1 MVDSSAVMTDELS
14 GLEDEFSPLASVEAA
29 EGKDEELD
37 EFEEDE
43 ELVVDEEEEL
53 DELEELEAAVDDE
66 LVVAVHKFLEANK
79 SPTSYSLGQESSTS
93 YDPLSDEEEAETSGP
108 LGGAGA
114 ARGRSRRS
122 PRRPPAKSMPVPRSA
137 ACLSQAFSQIVS
149 KGHLNPRAPR
159 MLSWMTC
166 LPLGPPPAHLL
177 ALPGPST
184 SFTSTATG
192 LAVAAL
198 PGPLDPVHP
207 LHPLLPTGPGPLR
220 DHPPGPLCVLGL
232 PADLPPGPLP
242 EATAQV
248 QLVVFLMVV

>member
-1 MVDSSAVMTDELS
+1 MVDSSAVPTDELS
-14 GLEDEFSPLASVEAA
+14 PLEEEFSPLASVEAA

-53 DELEELEAAVDDE
+53 DELEELEAAVDEE
-66 LVVAVHKFLEANK
+66 LVVAVHKLLEANK
-79 SPTSYSLGQESSTS
+79 SPMSYSLGQESSTS
-93 YDPLSDEEEAETSGP
+93 YDPQSDEEEAESSGP
-108 LGGAGA
+108 LGGTGAGVSEA
-114 ARGRSRRS
+114 ESRGRSRS
-122 PRRPPAKSMPVPRSA
+122 PRRPPAKSMPVPRS
-137 ACLSQAFSQIVS
+137 
-149 KGHLNPRAPR
+149 APR

-177 ALPGPST
+177 APPGPST

-207 LHPLLPTGPGPLR
+207 LHPLPPTGPGPLR
-220 DHPPGPLCVLGL
+220 DHPPGPLCPLQPVPMFGL

-248 QLVVFLMVV
+248 QLVVCLMVV